1 MIIFQKYYPDRV
13 PSSGQLVVEGIIV
26 AMIGSF
32 FASWLFP
39 SEAGLIAVFLAAVAS
54 TDSIERLL
62 GWHRRMI
69 FDKSVTA
76 ARANGRL
83 TARLMSL
90 LLGTLIGFCV
100 VAMIVPAEDLQSLFA
115 PQLRELS
122 NTDFL
127 NINFGHPGDIFFH
140 NLYVMLFFFVIA
152 LPFRQGGVML
162 AVAWNASVWA
172 ATFVTLSRN
181 WAENHNIDF
190 VNAFARIVAATVPHM
205 LIEAAAYMVAGIAG
219 VFVSKA
225 FLRYALESERFGSV
239 LKGAGMLLLI
249 GLSLI
254 TIGSLWEGLLA
265 PQLATALSHTSGLQT
280 Q

>member
-13 PSSGQLVVEGIIV
+13 PSPIQLIVEGIIV
-26 AMIGSF
+26 ALTGSF
-32 FASWLFP
+32 FAGWLFP

-62 GWHRRMI
+62 GWHRRMV
-69 FDKSVTA
+69 FDNSVPA

-90 LLGTLIGFCV
+90 FLGTIIGFSV
-100 VAMIVPAEDLQSLFA
+100 VAMVLPTEALQGLFA

-122 NTDFL
+122 NNDFM

-172 ATFVTLSRN
+172 ATFVTLARN
-181 WAENHNIDF
+181 WSENYSIDF
-190 VNAFARIVAATVPHM
+190 LPAFTRVVAATVPHM
-205 LIEAAAYMVAGIAG
+205 LIEAAAYIVAGIAG

-225 FLRYALESERFGSV
+225 ILRYALESERFGSV

-254 TIGSLWEGLLA
+254 AIGSLLEGLLA
-265 PQLATALSHTSGLQT
+265 PQLATALSLISETPT

>member
-13 PSSGQLVVEGIIV
+13 PSTIQLVFEGIIV
-26 AMIGSF
+26 ALLGCF

-69 FDKSVTA
+69 FDKTVSA

-90 LLGTLIGFCV
+90 LLGTILGFCI
-100 VAMIVPAEDLQSLFA
+100 VAIVLPTESLQSLFA

-122 NTDFL
+122 NTNFI

-190 VNAFARIVAATVPHM
+190 ANAFARIVAATVPHM
-205 LIEAAAYMVAGIAG
+205 LIEASAYMVAGIAG

-225 FLRYALESERFGSV
+225 FLRYALES
-239 LKGAGMLLLI
+239 
-249 GLSLI
+249 
-254 TIGSLWEGLLA
+254 
-265 PQLATALSHTSGLQT
+265 
-280 Q
+280 